1 MRISDWSSDVCSS
14 DLAAMLAIVSGPL
27 LAMGAA
33 LFTILLMLSCL
44 TRGRALV
51 VIRAGEIALAER
63 DETVRLLLRD
73 FEDQGADWLWETDAA
88 RRVVRASPRFC
99 HAVGLDPIRL
109 NGISFLQLLAGSTW
123 EQGNFSA
130 GLPRLSDT
138 HHNLEAFR
146 ILR

>member
-1 MRISDWSSDVCSS
+1 
-14 DLAAMLAIVSGPL
+14 
-27 LAMGAA
+27 
-33 LFTILLMLSCL
+33 MLSCL

-99 HAVGLDPIRL
+99 HAVGLDPIRI
-109 NGISFLQLLAGSTW
+109 NGMSFLQILAGSTW

-130 GLPRLSDT
+130 GLRRLSDK
-138 HHNLEAFR
+138 LKQQIGRASCRER
-146 ILR
+146 VCQYV

>member
-1 MRISDWSSDVCSS
+1 
-14 DLAAMLAIVSGPL
+14 MLAIVSGPL

-99 HAVGLDPIRL
+99 HAVGLDPIRI
-109 NGISFLQLLAGSTW
+109 NGMRSEEHTSELQSLMRISYAVFCLKK
-123 EQGNFSA
+123 
-130 GLPRLSDT
+130 
-138 HHNLEAFR
+138 
-146 ILR
+146 

>member
-14 DLAAMLAIVSGPL
+14 DLTAMLAIVSGPL

-63 DETVRLLLRD
+63 DETVRLRLRD
-73 FEDQGADWLWETDAA
+73 FEDQGAEWVWETEAA
-88 RRVVRASPRFC
+88 RRVVRARPRFC
-99 HAVGLDPIRL
+99 HGGGLDQSRRNGKTVRKRL
-109 NGISFLQLLAGSTW
+109 
-123 EQGNFSA
+123 
-130 GLPRLSDT
+130 
-138 HHNLEAFR
+138 
-146 ILR
+146 

>member
-1 MRISDWSSDVCSS
+1 MTASAVA
-14 DLAAMLAIVSGPL
+14 LAGLPLATLAFLGFLGTTVTAMLAIVSGPL

-73 FEDQGADWLWETDAA
+73 FEDQGADWLWETAEIGRAA
-88 RRVVRASPRFC
+88 GRERV
-99 HAVGLDPIRL
+99 
-109 NGISFLQLLAGSTW
+109 
-123 EQGNFSA
+123 
-130 GLPRLSDT
+130 
-138 HHNLEAFR
+138 
-146 ILR
+146 